1 MSFVFVRVLSLA
13 CSTASFR
20 ARRPASSGLTSKVEK
35 LHRTESY
42 ETPGG
47 DHAARVDVASA
58 PAKALTIAF
67 VRELTTE

>member
-1 MSFVFVRVLSLA
+1 MLDGFVPSSPPHVVR
-13 CSTASFR
+13 
-20 ARRPASSGLTSKVEK
+20 GLTSKVEK

-47 DHAARVDVASA
+47 DHAARVDDASA
-58 PAKALTIAF
+58 PADALTIAV